1 MHFHQWGI
9 KAWILHSKICTSGR
23 DPLFHSCCDSIFPRK
38 MLPMQSVFHWPKQ
51 IKVRRL
57 QIQTCVLM
65 KALSKCLLNTDVWGA
80 STTSQGSLFHCLAT
94 FMVKN
99 FFSSCPVWTFTGTA
113 LCHPHAPWKGWIR
126 LAYGVLRGFLAKL
139 ISTTVTSIIH

>member
-65 KALSKCLLNTDVWGA
+65 KALSKCLLNIWCMGGINHISREPVPVFGHLH
-80 STTSQGSLFHCLAT
+80 G
-94 FMVKN
+94 KEI
-99 FFSSCPVWTFTGTA
+99 FFSCPVWTFTGTA